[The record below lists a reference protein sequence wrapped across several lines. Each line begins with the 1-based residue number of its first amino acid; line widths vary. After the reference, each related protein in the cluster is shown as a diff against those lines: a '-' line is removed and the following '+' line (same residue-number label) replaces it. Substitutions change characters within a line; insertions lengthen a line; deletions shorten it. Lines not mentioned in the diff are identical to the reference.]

1 VKVAK
6 LLKRSGSI
14 QNLLLLLSSFA
25 TPHSSRRT
33 RCNANPHIP
42 IRFPAVFAG
51 QSDGYSSLSA
61 QGTTASLGGT
71 VTDTTGAVIP
81 AAQVVLKNEA
91 GDDRRTSNSNGSG
104 VFSFSAVPTGTYDVT
119 ISAPGFKGFQ
129 QNGIHL
135 NPGDQSSVRDIHLE
149 PGGANETVEVN
160 AAANSIN
167 FDSGEQSSLIS

>member
-1 VKVAK
+1 MQRKSSHPDS
-6 LLKRSGSI
+6 LSGS
-14 QNLLLLLSSFA
+14 L
-25 TPHSSRRT
+25 RRT
-33 RCNANPHIP
+33 
-42 IRFPAVFAG
+42 IRRVFFAVAMVTGLIVPA
-51 QSDGYSSLSA
+51 SLSA